1 MNIKQNLLDKSK
13 FYLKCPYEMKPKY
26 ITIHN
31 TANDASA
38 ANEINYMIS
47 NGNQTSFHLAVD
59 DKEAIQGIPFNCST
73 WNAGDGSN
81 GSGNRQ
87 SISIEI
93 CYSKSGGDR
102 FNKAVENCIELV
114 AQLMKQYNIPLTNIR
129 YHQDWS
135 GKYCPHRLLDMGIT
149 ADKFRQLVKQKMEGN
164 VAMSKYYKDVPADA
178 WYAEAVDY
186 CREKG
191 LMNGISANEF
201 NPAGSI
207 SRAHL
212 AVVMMRLHKMLKQGY

>member
-13 FYLKCPYEMKPKY
+13 YYLKCPYEMTPKY

-47 NGNQTSFHLAVD
+47 NANQTSFHLAVD
-59 DKEAIQGIPFNCST
+59 DKEVIQGVPLNRST

-114 AQLMKQYNIPLTNIR
+114 KQLMAKYNIPVQNVK

-149 ADKFRQLVKQKMEGN
+149 ADKFRKMLEGKKE
-164 VAMSKYYKDVPADA
+164 MSKYFKDVPADA
-178 WYAEAVDY
+178 WYAEAADY
-186 CREKG
+186 CKEKG

-201 NPAGSI
+201 APSGTI
-207 SRAHL
+207 TRAHL
-212 AVVMMRLHKMLKQGY
+212 AVVIMRLHKLLK